1 MQCSQFIQRSI
12 SLLENLFEVVSFDIV
27 TDELPQITQCM
38 GNTGHCYT
46 LTGRNLSDNTNKR
59 VHTLHTQAAAH
70 QCLRVHWPRAMTS
83 WRLLSDS
90 HTHLMRKVN
99 MHAVTVCVF
108 GICCIV
114 PCVLLSPPSLYFLV
128 FNRLSNDV
136 VQVRHWWFG
145 WGGIFIR
152 TLPIFNGE
160 LILGSVSSGLRAPGS
175 LLRPMIKLK
184 LIVETIDYY
193 HLF

>member
-1 MQCSQFIQRSI
+1 MQLYQAYYKKDEMKMTLTLSEDSHFQRYIHIKTPCCILIFKCAVLSVYSMKYRL

-99 MHAVTVCVF
+99 MHV
-108 GICCIV
+108 II
-114 PCVLLSPPSLYFLV
+114 SPEV
-128 FNRLSNDV
+128 
-136 VQVRHWWFG
+136 
-145 WGGIFIR
+145 
-152 TLPIFNGE
+152 
-160 LILGSVSSGLRAPGS
+160 
-175 LLRPMIKLK
+175 
-184 LIVETIDYY
+184 
-193 HLF
+193 

>member
-1 MQCSQFIQRSI
+1 MLSVYSMKYRL

-99 MHAVTVCVF
+99 MHVIISPEVWFELHVF
-108 GICCIV
+108 
-114 PCVLLSPPSLYFLV
+114 LLSHANDLLHLWIWWLSSIDCSRVKHNYTFKMVCFALPS
-128 FNRLSNDV
+128 
-136 VQVRHWWFG
+136 
-145 WGGIFIR
+145 
-152 TLPIFNGE
+152 
-160 LILGSVSSGLRAPGS
+160 
-175 LLRPMIKLK
+175 
-184 LIVETIDYY
+184 
-193 HLF
+193 

>member
-1 MQCSQFIQRSI
+1 M
-12 SLLENLFEVVSFDIV
+12 
-27 TDELPQITQCM
+27 
-38 GNTGHCYT
+38 
-46 LTGRNLSDNTNKR
+46 
-59 VHTLHTQAAAH
+59 
-70 QCLRVHWPRAMTS
+70 PRARFFGLTRRVKNYPTNEIAAFAHVS
-83 WRLLSDS
+83 GAAEVAVKHNLGVLKHKTVLPS
-90 HTHLMRKVN
+90 
-99 MHAVTVCVF
+99 VTVCVF

-128 FNRLSNDV
+128 FDRLSNDV

-160 LILGSVSSGLRAPGS
+160 LILGSVASGLRAPGS

-184 LIVETIDYY
+184 LIVKTIDYY